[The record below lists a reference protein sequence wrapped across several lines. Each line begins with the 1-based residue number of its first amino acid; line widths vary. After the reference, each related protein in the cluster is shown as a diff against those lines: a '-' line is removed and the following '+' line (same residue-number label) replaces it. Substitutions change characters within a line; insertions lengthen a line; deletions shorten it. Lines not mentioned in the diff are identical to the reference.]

1 MKKGNLNKYH
11 RNMAI
16 FWLIVTL
23 GIIGFT
29 VYATIIYGIGQSW
42 IYLLFAALTFMV
54 SAFRYYFYK
63 RSIQ

>member
-16 FWLIVTL
+16 FWLIVTI

-29 VYATIIYGIGQSW
+29 VYATIVYGIEQSW
-42 IYLLFAALTFMV
+42 IYLVFAALTFLV

-63 RSIQ
+63 RDRQ